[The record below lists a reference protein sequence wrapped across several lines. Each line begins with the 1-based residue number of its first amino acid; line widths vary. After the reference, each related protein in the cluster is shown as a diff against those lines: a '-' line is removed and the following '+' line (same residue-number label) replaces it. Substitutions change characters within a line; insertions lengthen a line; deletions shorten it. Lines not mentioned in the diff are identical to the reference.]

1 MLKITAEPVSSTRLA
16 ALYRKFGPII
26 FSRCRRA
33 LGDETLAE
41 QATQEVFVRVLLHLD
56 DGVGAVEAL
65 SGTCERVCRELSV

>member
-1 MLKITAEPVSSTRLA
+1 MLKIPTESVSSTRLA

-41 QATQEVFVRVLLHLD
+41 KATQEVFVRVLLNLD
-56 DGVGAVEAL
+56 DSVGAVEAL
-65 SGTCERVCRELSV
+65 SGA